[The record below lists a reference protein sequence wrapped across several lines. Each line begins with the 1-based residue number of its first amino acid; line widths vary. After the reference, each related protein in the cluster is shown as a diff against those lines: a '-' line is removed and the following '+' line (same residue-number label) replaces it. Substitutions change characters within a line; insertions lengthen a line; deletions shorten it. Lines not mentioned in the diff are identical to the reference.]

1 MTGRETESGYF
12 PWLAGLVIIA
22 GIVHIVSILAMPALA
37 TRDAFARL
45 AAATPVNAL
54 ALLPDAGPG
63 REIIPFD
70 DAQTAIAI
78 CRFDLGGG
86 PLRVGAAVAGD
97 SLLSLAFHRKHGEVF
112 YAMTDRAA
120 ARGRIDVVV
129 ATAAQIEALEA
140 GDNADEPVQ
149 DLRLPVADAVG
160 YVVARA
166 LAERPGDMARARAQ
180 LQSVSCGPDR
190 G

>member
-1 MTGRETESGYF
+1 
-12 PWLAGLVIIA
+12 
-22 GIVHIVSILAMPALA
+22 
-37 TRDAFARL
+37 
-45 AAATPVNAL
+45 
-54 ALLPDAGPG
+54 
-63 REIIPFD
+63 
-70 DAQTAIAI
+70 
-78 CRFDLGGG
+78 
-86 PLRVGAAVAGD
+86 
-97 SLLSLAFHRKHGEVF
+97 
-112 YAMTDRAA
+112 MTDRAA
-120 ARGRIDVVV
+120 VKGRIDVVV

-149 DLRLPVADAVG
+149 DLRLPVADFEG